1 MLGEVLI
8 KQNLGNN
15 DDEAWKNIVYN
26 DVVIMLSTNIMIQ
39 SGDWENVKNWIKFWR
54 SWLKLLATSLVKVDL
69 IGTEP
74 DTKIQLI
81 MKMYEMSMLM

>member
-1 MLGEVLI
+1 VLGEVLI